1 MSKSRRFLGFLVYAL
16 VLSGTVTASFSVYA
30 DGLTLAAAPRESAE
44 KGKELYDPVA
54 AYLSKVLGKPVTYVH
69 TNHWIRYQSD
79 MKKRKYDFVFDGPH
93 LASWRIKNIEHTPV
107 VKLPG
112 NLQFHFLALA
122 DDNNVNKPEDLI
134 YKRVCVIPPPNLTAV
149 TLLQKLNDPV
159 REPVLISVKGSM
171 KNLYEKLIQGECS
184 GAVVRTDFYQGQLS
198 AEEKD
203 LVKIVYTS
211 EQLPNQALTAS
222 NRVSDAEIEK
232 LVLALTSVQGQKV
245 LAPLLK
251 RFGGKEA
258 VSFIPAERQEYVGYS
273 KFLEGVVLG
282 W

>member
-1 MSKSRRFLGFLVYAL
+1 MSKIRRNLGSFIHVIVMLGIL
-16 VLSGTVTASFSVYA
+16 TGSFSVYA
-30 DGLTLAAAPRESAE
+30 DGLILAAAPRESAE

-54 AYLSKVLGKPVTYVH
+54 AYLSQVLGKPVTYVH
-69 TNHWIRYQSD
+69 TNYWIRYQSD

-93 LASWRIKNIEHTPV
+93 LTSWRIKNIEHKPV
-107 VKLPG
+107 IKLPG
-112 NLQFHFLALA
+112 NLQFHFLALV
-122 DDNNVNKPEDLI
+122 DDNNVIKPEDLI

-159 REPVLISVKGSM
+159 REPVLISVNGSM

-184 GAVVRTDFYQGQLS
+184 GAVVRTDFYKGLLS
-198 AEEKD
+198 AEEKAA
-203 LVKIVYTS
+203 VKIVYTS

-222 NRVSDAEIEK
+222 DRISDAEIAK
-232 LVLALTSVQGQKV
+232 LVLALTSEQGQKV

-251 RFGGKEA
+251 RFGGKDA
-258 VSFIPAERQEYVGYS
+258 VSFIPAEKQEYVGYS

>member
-1 MSKSRRFLGFLVYAL
+1 MGKSRRFMGFLVYAL
-16 VLSGTVTASFSVYA
+16 VLSGAVTGSYNVYA
-30 DGLTLAAAPRESAE
+30 DGLILAAAPRESVE
-44 KGKELYDPVA
+44 KGRELYDPVA
-54 AYLSKVLGKPVTYVH
+54 AYLSQVLGKPVTYVH

-79 MKKRKYDFVFDGPH
+79 MKNRKYDFVFDGPH
-93 LASWRIKNIEHTPV
+93 LASWRIKNINHEPIV
-107 VKLPG
+107 RLPG
-112 NLQFHFLALA
+112 YLQFHFLARA
-122 DDNNVNKPEDLI
+122 DDNNVIKPEDLI

-171 KNLYEKLIQGECS
+171 KTLYEKLIGGECS

-198 AEEKD
+198 AEEKAR
-203 LVKIVYTS
+203 VKIVYTS
-211 EQLPNQALTAS
+211 EQLPNQAITAS
-222 NRVSDAEIEK
+222 NRLTDAEIEK
-232 LVLALTSVQGQKV
+232 LVLALTSKQGQKV

-258 VSFIPAERQEYVGYS
+258 VSFIPAEAQEYVGYS